1 MRERILSNVALIG
14 VIGSWASSRAAP
26 AANGM
31 SISGKGFHRISSS
44 DRRAG
49 AKCALGIDKI
59 DAGRNERA
67 IGSLELAEGVLTCT
81 ACVVTP
87 VTHLDAWISPV
98 GAAQLRQPH
107 ACEYSSAQT
116 HLPVKR

>member
-1 MRERILSNVALIG
+1 MRGRILSNVALIG

-59 DAGRNERA
+59 DAGAMNARL
-67 IGSLELAEGVLTCT
+67 GCWSWLKGLLHVL
-81 ACVVTP
+81 
-87 VTHLDAWISPV
+87 LM
-98 GAAQLRQPH
+98 L
-107 ACEYSSAQT
+107 
-116 HLPVKR
+116 